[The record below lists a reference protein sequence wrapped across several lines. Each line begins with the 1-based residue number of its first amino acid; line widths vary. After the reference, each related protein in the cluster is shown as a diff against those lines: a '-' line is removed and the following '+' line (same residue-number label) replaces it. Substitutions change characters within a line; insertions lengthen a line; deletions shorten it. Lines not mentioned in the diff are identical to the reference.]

1 MKASELFKKRPE
13 KWGLRGDPYFWDH
26 LEKIFE
32 KYECP
37 VRSEDIEEII
47 KTEYMAVSGEE
58 LTRGSMPFI
67 SEYSSGGMSSGK
79 LCGEFW
85 LDKAIPLIK
94 KRNDDLYK
102 EESQKVNDRSRIGD
116 ICFICNTAV
125 LILLMVVG
133 SVIMHIS
140 GLELS
145 ASIIINVL
153 LFFLYGFLEERCLSK
168 YVNISV
174 KWLYNRIVVSGRH

>member
-13 KWGLRGDPYFWDH
+13 KWGLRGDPYFWNH

-58 LTRGSMPFI
+58 LTRGSMPFV

-94 KRNDDLYK
+94 KRNDDL
-102 EESQKVNDRSRIGD
+102 SAFSRFLRVDHMIARKQD
-116 ICFICNTAV
+116 NFTV
-125 LILLMVVG
+125 SHFF
-133 SVIMHIS
+133 SVWINNVIS
-140 GLELS
+140 
-145 ASIIINVL
+145 
-153 LFFLYGFLEERCLSK
+153 
-168 YVNISV
+168 
-174 KWLYNRIVVSGRH
+174 